1 MAIAKEWMR
10 KDPFYGYKM
19 EQDETDPVF
28 LTNNELQAIM
38 NREFDIPR
46 LELVKDIFLFA
57 CFTFLALIDNH
68 LIIKVLRRVTY

>member
-38 NREFDIPR
+38 NRNFDIPR

-57 CFTFLALIDNH
+57 CFTFVALINIT
-68 LIIKVLRRVTY
+68 L

>member
-1 MAIAKEWMR
+1 MDAER
-10 KDPFYGYKM
+10 PVYGYKM

-46 LELVKDIFLFA
+46 LELVKDIF
-57 CFTFLALIDNH
+57 C
-68 LIIKVLRRVTY
+68 LRASPVWRSLMYPH